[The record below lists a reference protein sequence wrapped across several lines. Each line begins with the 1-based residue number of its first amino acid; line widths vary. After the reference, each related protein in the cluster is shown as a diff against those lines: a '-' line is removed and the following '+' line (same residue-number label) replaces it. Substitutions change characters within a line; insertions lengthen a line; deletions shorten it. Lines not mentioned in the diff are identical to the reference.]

1 MKFTTR
7 LLAAVLAALSF
18 NVVALAQEPVPA
30 REQLERFSDGLETL
44 QAQFS
49 QVVLSA
55 DNEIQD
61 RSEGEVWLR
70 RPDRFRWA
78 YGGDYPELVVADGE
92 RVWIYDEMLEQV
104 TVREQDRAAM
114 DSPLALLADP
124 ASLDESFEVREVGE
138 LDGVSLLE
146 LRSRSVESEF
156 ERFLLGLDDDR
167 LVLIIMEDSFGLR
180 TEIRFDAVQRNVE
193 FDDVLF
199 EFAPPEGV
207 DVIGELP
214 GMLQSR

>member
-1 MKFTTR
+1 MKIAMR
-7 LLAAVLAALSF
+7 MLLAVLAALSLSF
-18 NVVALAQEPVPA
+18 SAKAQEPVPA
-30 REQLERFSDGLETL
+30 RTQLERFSDGLETL

-70 RPDRFRWA
+70 RPDHFRWA

-104 TVREQDRAAM
+104 TVRPQDRAAM
-114 DSPLALLADP
+114 DSPLSLLADP
-124 ASLDESFEVREVGE
+124 DSLDESFEVREVGE

-146 LRSRSVESEF
+146 LRSRSTETEF
-156 ERFLLGLDDDR
+156 ERFLLGLDDDQ

-193 FDDVLF
+193 LDEVLF
-199 EFAPPEGV
+199 EFSPPEGV

-214 GMLQSR
+214 GMPQSR